1 MQPTTL
7 RTNMKKLL
15 LAILLAISANA
26 SGLWSIVKNSGLETI
41 ESKPYQIEVKG
52 TNLRAYVFEVKPMN
66 SVCISVWGGD
76 RDVHTLECKTY
87 KEIGK

>member
-1 MQPTTL
+1 
-7 RTNMKKLL
+7 MKKLVI
-15 LAILLAISANA
+15 ILFVAALTVSANA
-26 SGLWSIVKNSGLETI
+26 SGLWSLVKNSGLETI
-41 ESKPYQIEVKG
+41 DSKPYQIEVQG
-52 TNLRAYVFEVKPMN
+52 TNIRAYVFEVKPMD